1 MPKTAAGSTAW
12 RKRCTAAGGPVMA
25 FMTAIASLLAA
36 PSVIAQQVS
45 APPLSAVPD
54 PSIWPAPKWP
64 LPPDPALEQRVQ
76 ALLKRMTLEEKVG
89 QVIQGDI
96 ASLTPDDVRTYH
108 LGSVLNGGN
117 SAPGGDDFAPAPKW
131 LALADAFYNA
141 SIDKTGNRTAIPV
154 IWGTDAVH
162 GHSNIIG
169 ATLFPHNV
177 GLGAMRDPGVM
188 AKIAA
193 VTASEVRVTGMDWT
207 FAPAVSVPQDIR
219 WGRSYEGYSEDPAV
233 VASYVGVFVRGL
245 QGEPGSPGFLRP
257 PHVLATT
264 KHYLADGGTDG
275 GRDQGDA
282 RITEIALRDIHGS
295 GYPPAISAGVQTVM
309 ASFSSWNGTKITGNR
324 GLLTDV
330 LKGRMGFQG
339 FIVSDWNAHGQVP
352 GCTVESCPQAINAG
366 LDMYMAPDSW
376 RPLYKSLLQQARD
389 GTVPGARLD
398 DAVARILRV
407 KVRMGLFE
415 AGPPSKRPGGGQYH
429 LLGSPGH
436 RAVAREAVRKS
447 LVLLKNENALLPLK
461 PAQRVLVAGDGADNI
476 GKQSGGWT
484 ISWQGTGLDNSRF
497 PGATSI
503 WKGIQAAVTAAGG
516 TAELSVEG
524 KYSTRPDV
532 AIVVFGENPYAEFQG
547 DVTLLKLRDGGDE
560 QLTLMR
566 RLRAAKIPV
575 VAIFLSGRPLW
586 MNREINASDAFVA
599 AWLPGSEGAG
609 IADVLYRKKDGSVAY
624 DFSGK
629 LPFSWPRTVLRE
641 PQKSGQPGYNPLF
654 PLGYGLHYG
663 QNGNV
668 PPLSEA
674 PGADIDSSQAGIFF
688 TGGKLSPPWMLSW
701 SDERGGTQPVGSVPS
716 SVAGGRVSVS
726 RVDGKAQEDSLR
738 FQWTG
743 QGMAGVELDS
753 REAFDFTRETNGDV
767 MLVVT
772 MRVTQKP
779 TARVDLAMACGS
791 GCSGSVQLD
800 RTLAQSAPGEWRR
813 VAVPLKC
820 FGQSGADMKQIR
832 TALSLRTAGALDI
845 AVQRVALGT
854 DADQR
859 VACTN

>member
-1 MPKTAAGSTAW
+1 MMAGAPAAAL
-12 RKRCTAAGGPVMA
+12 
-25 FMTAIASLLAA
+25 MTAIASLPSA
-36 PSVIAQQVS
+36 PSAIAQQAS
-45 APPLSAVPD
+45 AATLSAIPN
-54 PSIWPAPKWP
+54 PSIWPAPRWP
-64 LPPDPALEQRVQ
+64 LPADPAIEQRVQ
-76 ALLKRMTLEEKVG
+76 ALLNRMTLEEKVG

-131 LALADAFYNA
+131 LELADAFYKA
-141 SIDKTGNRTAIPV
+141 SVDKTGNRTAIPV

-162 GHSNIIG
+162 GHSNIVG

-193 VTASEVRVTGMDWT
+193 VTAAEVRVTGMDWT

-245 QGEPGSPGFLRP
+245 QGEPGSPDFLRP

-282 RITEIALRDIHGS
+282 RITEVALRDIHGS

-309 ASFSSWNGTKITGNR
+309 ASFSSWNGTKITSNR
-324 GLLTDV
+324 GLLTEV

-376 RPLYKSLLQQARD
+376 RPLYKNLLQQARD
-389 GTVPGARLD
+389 GVVPAARLD

-415 AGPPSKRPGGGQYH
+415 AGLPSKRPGGGQYE
-429 LLGSPGH
+429 LLGSPAH

-447 LVLLKNENALLPLK
+447 LVLLKNDNGLLPLK

-484 ISWQGTGLDNSRF
+484 ISWQGTGLDNIRF

-503 WKGIQAAVTAAGG
+503 WNGIQAAVTAAGG
-516 TAELSVEG
+516 TAEMSVEG

-547 DVTLLKLRDGGDE
+547 DITLLKLRDGEDE
-560 QLTLMR
+560 ALALMH
-566 RLRAAKIPV
+566 RLRADRIPV
-575 VAIFLSGRPLW
+575 IAIFLSGRPLW
-586 MNREINASDAFVA
+586 MNRELNASNAFVA
-599 AWLPGSEGAG
+599 AWLPGTEGEG

-641 PQKSGQPGYNPLF
+641 PQKSGQPGYDPLF

-688 TGGKLSPPWMLSW
+688 TGGKLAPPWMLSY
-701 SDERGGTQPVGSVPS
+701 SDERGGTQPIGTVPS
-716 SVAGGRVSVS
+716 TVAGGRVLVS
-726 RVDGKAQEDSLR
+726 RTDGKAQEDSLR

-767 MLVVT
+767 MLVLT
-772 MRVTQKP
+772 MRVTQRP
-779 TARVDLAMACGS
+779 TSRVDLAMACGP
-791 GCSGSVQLD
+791 GCSGIVQLD
-800 RTLAQSAPGEWRR
+800 RAMAQSPANEWRR

-854 DADQR
+854 EADQK
-859 VACTN
+859 VTCTH

>member
-1 MPKTAAGSTAW
+1 MMAGAPAAAL
-12 RKRCTAAGGPVMA
+12 
-25 FMTAIASLLAA
+25 MTAIASLPAA
-36 PSVIAQQVS
+36 PSAIAQQAS
-45 APPLSAVPD
+45 AATLSAIPN
-54 PSIWPAPKWP
+54 PSIWPAPRWP
-64 LPPDPALEQRVQ
+64 LPADPAIEQRVQ

-131 LALADAFYNA
+131 LELADAFYKA
-141 SIDKTGNRTAIPV
+141 SVDKTGNRTAIPV

-162 GHSNIIG
+162 GHSNIVG

-193 VTASEVRVTGMDWT
+193 VTAAEVRVTGMDWT

-245 QGEPGSPGFLRP
+245 QGEPGSPDFLRP

-282 RITEIALRDIHGS
+282 RITEVALRDIHGS

-324 GLLTDV
+324 GLLTEV

-376 RPLYKSLLQQARD
+376 RPLYRNLLQQAHD
-389 GTVPGARLD
+389 GVVPAARLD

-415 AGPPSKRPGGGQYH
+415 AGPPSKRPGGGQYE
-429 LLGSPGH
+429 LLGSPAH

-447 LVLLKNENALLPLK
+447 LVLLKNENGLLPLK

-516 TAELSVEG
+516 TAEMSVEG
-524 KYSTRPDV
+524 KYSTRPDI

-547 DVTLLKLRDGGDE
+547 DITLLKLRDGEDE
-560 QLTLMR
+560 ALALMR
-566 RLRAAKIPV
+566 RLRADRIPV
-575 VAIFLSGRPLW
+575 IAIFLSGRPLW
-586 MNREINASDAFVA
+586 MNRELNASNAFVA
-599 AWLPGSEGAG
+599 AWLPGTEGEG

-641 PQKSGQPGYNPLF
+641 PQKSGQPGYDPLF

-688 TGGKLSPPWMLSW
+688 TGGKLSPPWMLSY
-701 SDERGGTQPVGSVPS
+701 SDERGGTQPIGTVPS
-716 SVAGGRVSVS
+716 TVAGGRVLVS
-726 RVDGKAQEDSLR
+726 RTDGKAQEDSLR

-767 MLVVT
+767 MLVLT
-772 MRVTQKP
+772 MRVTQRP
-779 TARVDLAMACGS
+779 TSRVDLAMACGP
-791 GCSGSVQLD
+791 GCSGIVQLD
-800 RTLAQSAPGEWRR
+800 RAMAQSPANEWRR

-854 DADQR
+854 EADQK
-859 VACTN
+859 VTCTH